1 MQVHEGELLTDR
13 VGGARQRVAVV
24 GAGVAGLTA
33 AYLLQD
39 RFDVTLYEAEDRLGG
54 HAHTHHVVTQDAGTI
69 PVDSGFIVYN
79 DSTYPLFRRL
89 LGELGVGTQATEM
102 SMSIRCKGCGLEYA
116 GGRGL
121 GGVLARPRSAVTPSF
136 VKMLVEIKR
145 FHRLAKVTIAQ
156 GDDRLTLRDVLV
168 QGRFSA
174 YFTRHFI
181 VPLVSSVWSAAT
193 AAALEYPAR
202 YLFMFFDNHGMLSVA
217 GSPQWRTVKG
227 GSRVYVELL
236 AKELHAVHTAT
247 PVRAVSRSSG
257 SVEIHDDCDDVATFD
272 RVVMATHADDALRL
286 LAYPTT
292 RERAVL
298 SAFGYSENATCL
310 HADEA
315 VLPRATR
322 ARSSWNYLLPGCDA
336 DTDGVLVSY
345 DMNRLQSL
353 PSRSP
358 HLVTLNATA
367 RIDPDLVIDRMMY
380 KHPIYTLTSVAAQ
393 RHLPALND
401 GTIAFAGAYHG
412 WGFHEDGCR
421 AGVAAAASFGAT
433 W

>member
-1 MQVHEGELLTDR
+1 MTER
-13 VGGARQRVAVV
+13 VGARRERVAVV

-33 AYLLQD
+33 AYILRD
-39 RFDVTLYEAEDRLGG
+39 SFDVTLYEAEDRLGG
-54 HAHTHHVVTQDAGTI
+54 HAHTHHVVTEDAGTI

-79 DSTYPLFRRL
+79 DSTYPFFRRL
-89 LGELGVGTQATEM
+89 LGELGVPTQATEM
-102 SMSIRCKGCGLEYA
+102 SMSIRCDGCGLEYA
-116 GGRGL
+116 GGRGV
-121 GGVLARPRSAVTPSF
+121 GGVLARPRSAVMPSF
-136 VKMLVEIKR
+136 VKMLVEIKKFYR
-145 FHRLAKVTIAQ
+145 RARATIAR
-156 GDDRLTLRDVLV
+156 GDDGLTLREFLV
-168 QGRFSA
+168 EGRFSA
-174 YFTRHFI
+174 YFVRHFM

-193 AAALEYPAR
+193 AVALEYPAR
-202 YLFMFFDNHGMLSVA
+202 YLFIFFENHGMLSVT
-217 GSPQWRTVKG
+217 GSPQWRTITG
-227 GSRVYVELL
+227 GSRVYVERL

-247 PVRAVSRSSG
+247 PVRSVSRNSSRG
-257 SVEIHDDCDDVATFD
+257 FEIHDDCDDVAIFD

-298 SAFGYSENATCL
+298 SVFGYSKNETHL
-310 HADEA
+310 HTDGG
-315 VLPRATR
+315 VLPRAAR
-322 ARSSWNYLLPGCDA
+322 ARSSWNYLLAHCDA

-353 PSRSP
+353 PTESP

-367 RIDPDLVIDRMMY
+367 RIDPDLVIDRMVY
-380 KHPIYTLTSVAAQ
+380 EHPIYTLASVTAQ
-393 RHLPALND
+393 RHLPTLND

-421 AGVAAAASFGAT
+421 SGVAAAASFGAT